1 MSLNLVS
8 PGVKVR
14 EVDLTIGNI
23 TGAQEQV
30 GAIAGP
36 FQKGPIEVPILIEN
50 EQDLIATYG
59 KPLDTDG
66 QFEYWMTASSYLSY
80 GGTLRVLR
88 SDSTNLNN
96 ANAAVDVSIASTS
109 IKIKGYDDYNTNSYT
124 TFYYAAKNPGTWGN
138 GLKVFTIDHFAD
150 QVVKFE
156 GQDLST
162 VTVGMGVT
170 QSLEG
175 RTIIENGTG
184 ITTTFGN
191 GDVLRGII
199 TGVGTA
205 AGAGIGTDEVTV
217 KVVDRVTPTGV
228 VSATTY
234 ETLEFKPAT
243 SVTTST
249 TTSVGIGTTVG
260 IIDSAFDITITG
272 IHTRA
277 TDSNDINLDIALG
290 DVVSVASTVGTVVAT
305 GSTVVAIGAGTI
317 TVDKAITGVS
327 TVGDDSR
334 FTFTRVTPG
343 PDETTDTFKTFIIN
357 SAGTGIV
364 SFTTSTTKDWYN
376 SQTLGLTK
384 GADISWR
391 SIAEKP
397 GTSEYAKSRDSAND
411 EMHIVIIDEDGSA
424 SGIAGNI
431 LEKHLNLSKAKDGKR
446 QPAEEVYYKNY
457 LANRS
462 EYIFNGA
469 HAGVTT
475 SGFTAREGDLSFVDF
490 DLVTGGAW
498 GQNAAGVTFN
508 VEGNRSYSL
517 TGGKD
522 YSGTN
527 GFLATKGDVINAYNV
542 LKNPAE
548 YTINFILQ
556 GPSGGATR
564 HDSQAKASAL
574 IAIADERK
582 DCIACISPHRGDVV
596 NVPNSDTQTDRIVAY
611 YAALQSSSYAVFDS
625 GYKYT
630 FDRFNN
636 EFRYIPLN
644 GDIGGLMARTSINSF
659 SWFSPAGAS
668 RGAINGAVKLAY
680 NPSQAQRDIIYPKR
694 INPVIASPGAG
705 IILFGDRTGL
715 GVASA
720 FDRINVRRL
729 FLTVEGTIERAARDQ
744 LFEFNDVIT
753 RTNFLNIVDPFLR
766 DVKAKRG
773 ITDFVV
779 VCDETNNTP
788 DVIDANQFRADIF
801 VKPARS
807 INFIG
812 LTFVA
817 TRTGVSFEEVVGNV

>member
-23 TGAQEQV
+23 SGAQELV

-36 FQKGPIEVPILIEN
+36 FEKGPIDVPILIEN

-59 KPLDTDG
+59 KPLETDG

-80 GGTLRVLR
+80 GGVLRVLR

-96 ANAAVDVSIASTS
+96 ANAGVSIASTTV
-109 IKIKGYDDYNTNSYT
+109 KIKSYDDYTANYT
-124 TFYYAAKNPGTWGN
+124 LASDWFYAAKNPGTWGN
-138 GLKVFTIDHFAD
+138 GLKVFTIDNFAD
-150 QVVKFE
+150 QVISGV
-156 GQDLST
+156 GT
-162 VTVGMGVT
+162 AGITVGMGVT
-170 QSLEG
+170 QVITG
-175 RTIIENGTG
+175 RTRVGPGTE
-184 ITTTFGN
+184 TTYGSGF
-191 GDVLRGII
+191 VRGII

-205 AGAGIGTDEVTV
+205 AGAGIGTDAVTV
-217 KVVDRVTPTGV
+217 KVVDRVTAGGI
-228 VSATTY
+228 VSATNY
-234 ETLEFKPAT
+234 DELKFL
-243 SVTTST
+243 TST
-249 TTSVGIGTTVG
+249 SETETTNTSTGIGTTTG
-260 IIDSAFDITITG
+260 IVDTAFDITITG
-272 IHTRA
+272 ISTLA
-277 TDSNDINLDIALG
+277 TAAGIDQNIALG
-290 DVVSVASTVGTVVAT
+290 DVVTSTGGASVVAAGT
-305 GSTVVAIGAGTI
+305 TVVAIGTSAI
-317 TVDKAITGVS
+317 TVDKAITGIDTSGSV
-327 TVGDDSR
+327 V
-334 FTFTRVTPG
+334 FTFTRTTGVSTTTNTNTTFFIQANG
-343 PDETTDTFKTFIIN
+343 DAVSNETT
-357 SAGTGIV
+357 
-364 SFTTSTTKDWYN
+364 TTVTDWYN
-376 SQTLGLTK
+376 SQKLGLTK
-384 GADISWR
+384 GVDISWNT
-391 SIAEKP
+391 IAEKP
-397 GTSEYAKSRDSAND
+397 GTSEYAASRQSAND
-411 EMHIVIIDEDGSA
+411 EMHVVVVDEDGSA
-424 SGIAGNI
+424 SGIAGNV
-431 LEKHLNLSKAKDGKR
+431 LEKHLYLSKAKDGKR

-462 EYIFNGA
+462 EYIYAGA
-469 HAGVTT
+469 APSGTASGLTAVNSGSGDTDIKDFAVT
-475 SGFTAREGDLSFVDF
+475 SGN
-490 DLVTGGAW
+490 W
-498 GQNAAGVTFN
+498 GSNAAGVTYN
-508 VEGNRSYSL
+508 VEGNRSYDL
-517 TGGKD
+517 VGGKD
-522 YSGTN
+522 YSGTD
-527 GFLATKGDVINAYNV
+527 GYLVGKGDVINSYNI

-548 YTINFILQ
+548 YSINFILQ
-556 GPSGGATR
+556 GPSGGATIFE
-564 HDSQAKASAL
+564 SQAKASAL
-574 IAIADERK
+574 ISIASLRK
-582 DCIACISPHRGDVV
+582 DCIACISPHRAGVV
-596 NVPNSDTQTDRIVAY
+596 NVSNSDTQTDNIVDY

-680 NPSQAQRDIIYPKR
+680 NPTQAQRDIIYPKR

-729 FLTVEGTIERAARDQ
+729 FLTLEDTIERAARDQ

-779 VCDETNNTP
+779 ICDETNNTP

>member
-1 MSLNLVS
+1 
-8 PGVKVR
+8 
-14 EVDLTIGNI
+14 LTIGNI
-23 TGAQEQV
+23 SGANEQV

-36 FQKGPIEVPILIEN
+36 FEKGPIDVPILVEN

-96 ANAAVDVSIASTS
+96 ANAGVSAASATL
-109 IKIKGYDDYNTNSYT
+109 KIKSYDDYTSNYT
-124 TFYYAAKNPGTWGN
+124 LASSWYYAAKNPGTWGN

-150 QVVKFE
+150 QVISGV
-156 GQDLST
+156 GT
-162 VTVGMGVT
+162 AGITVGMGVT
-170 QSLEG
+170 QIITG
-175 RTIIENGTG
+175 RTRVGPGTE
-184 ITTTFGN
+184 TTYGAGF
-191 GDVLRGII
+191 VRGIV

-205 AGAGIGTDEVTV
+205 AGAGIGTDAVTV
-217 KVVDRVTPTGV
+217 KIVDRVDE
-228 VSATTY
+228 ATKT
-234 ETLEFKPAT
+234 ETAT
-243 SVTTST
+243 NYGELKFLTST
-249 TTSVGIGTTVG
+249 SETETTNTSTGIGTTTG
-260 IIDSAFDITITG
+260 IVDTAFDITITG
-272 IHTRA
+272 ISTA
-277 TDSNDINLDIALG
+277 NAAAGIDQDIALG
-290 DVVSVASTVGTVVAT
+290 DVVTSTGGASVVAAGT
-305 GSTVVAIGAGTI
+305 TVIGIGVSTI
-317 TVDKAITGVS
+317 TVDKAITGIDTSGSV
-327 TVGDDSR
+327 V
-334 FTFTRVTPG
+334 FTFTRTTGVSTTTNTNTTFFIQANG
-343 PDETTDTFKTFIIN
+343 DAVSNETT
-357 SAGTGIV
+357 
-364 SFTTSTTKDWYN
+364 TTVTDWYN
-376 SQTLGLTK
+376 SQKLGLTK
-384 GADISWR
+384 GVDISWNT
-391 SIAEKP
+391 IAEKP
-397 GTSEYAKSRDSAND
+397 GTSEYAASRQSAND
-411 EMHIVIIDEDGSA
+411 EMHVVVVDEDGSA
-424 SGIAGNI
+424 SGIAGNV
-431 LEKHLNLSKAKDGKR
+431 LEKHLYLSKAKDGKR

-462 EYIFNGA
+462 EYIYAGA
-469 HAGVTT
+469 APSGTASGLTAVNSGSGDTDIKDFAVT
-475 SGFTAREGDLSFVDF
+475 SGN
-490 DLVTGGAW
+490 W
-498 GQNAAGVTFN
+498 GSNAAGVTYN
-508 VEGNRSYSL
+508 VEGNRSYDL
-517 TGGKD
+517 VGGKD
-522 YSGTN
+522 YSGTD
-527 GFLATKGDVINAYNV
+527 GYLVGKGDVINSYNI

-548 YTINFILQ
+548 YSINFILQ
-556 GPSGGATR
+556 GPSGGATIFE
-564 HDSQAKASAL
+564 SQAKASAL
-574 IAIADERK
+574 ISIASLRK
-582 DCIACISPHRGDVV
+582 DCIACISPHRAGVV
-596 NVPNSDTQTDRIVAY
+596 NVSNSDTQTDNIVDY

-680 NPSQAQRDIIYPKR
+680 NPTQAQRDIIYPKR

-729 FLTVEGTIERAARDQ
+729 FLTLEDTIERAARDQ

-779 VCDETNNTP
+779 ICDETNNTP

>member
-23 TGAQEQV
+23 SGAQEQV

-36 FQKGPIEVPILIEN
+36 FEKGPIDVPILVEN

-88 SDSTNLNN
+88 SDSSNLNS
-96 ANAAVDVSIASTS
+96 ANAGVSADSVTL
-109 IKIKGYDDYNTNSYT
+109 KIKSYDDYTANYT
-124 TFYYAAKNPGTWGN
+124 LASDWFYAAKNPGTWGN

-150 QVVKFE
+150 QVITLP
-156 GQDLST
+156 GIGT
-162 VTVGMGVT
+162 GGIAVGMGVT
-170 QSLEG
+170 QPITG
-175 RTIIENGTG
+175 RVAIGAGTTSAYG
-184 ITTTFGN
+184 SGFM
-191 GDVLRGII
+191 RGII
-199 TGVGTA
+199 TGVGTE
-205 AGAGIGTDEVTV
+205 AGAGIGTDQITV
-217 KVVDRVTPTGV
+217 KVVDRVTAEGI
-228 VSATTY
+228 VSATNY
-234 ETLEFKPAT
+234 DQLKFL
-243 SVTTST
+243 TST
-249 TTSVGIGTTVG
+249 SETETTQTATGIGTTAGVV
-260 IIDSAFDITITG
+260 DLANDITITG
-272 IHTRA
+272 VTTTSA
-277 TDSNDINLDIALG
+277 GAGMDSDIALG
-290 DVVSVASTVGTVVAT
+290 DVVTVTGGNSTVSTGTTVIAIDSANSGTV
-305 GSTVVAIGAGTI
+305 
-317 TVDKAITGVS
+317 TVDRAITGIS
-327 TVGDDSR
+327 TAGDGAI
-334 FTFTRVTPG
+334 FTFTRVTG
-343 PDETTDTFKTFIIN
+343 VSTTTNTNTTFIIKAN
-357 SAGTGIV
+357 GDAV
-364 SFTTSTTKDWYN
+364 SNFTTTTVKDWYN
-376 SQTLGLTK
+376 SQKLGLTK
-384 GADISWR
+384 GSDIAWNT
-391 SIAEKP
+391 IAEKP
-397 GTSEYAKSRDSAND
+397 GTSEYAASREGAND
-411 EMHIVIIDEDGSA
+411 EIHVVVIDEDGSA
-424 SGIAGNI
+424 TGIAGNVV
-431 LEKHLNLSKAKDGKR
+431 EKHLYLSKAKDGKR

-462 EYIFNGA
+462 EYIYAGA
-469 HAGVTT
+469 APTGRSSSLTAVGGGAGD
-475 SGFTAREGDLSFVDF
+475 SDIKDFTATDGN
-490 DLVTGGAW
+490 W
-498 GQNAAGVTFN
+498 GTNAAGTIFN
-508 VEGNRSYSL
+508 ADGNRSYDL
-517 TGGKD
+517 KGGKN
-522 YSGTN
+522 YSGTS
-527 GFLATKGDVINAYNV
+527 GYVIDKGDVINSYNV

-548 YTINFILQ
+548 YVINFILQ
-556 GPSGGATR
+556 GPSGGATIF
-564 HDSQAKASAL
+564 DSQAKASAL
-574 IAIADERK
+574 IAIADLRK
-582 DCIACISPHRGDVV
+582 DCIACISPHRAGVV
-596 NVPNSDTQTDRIVAY
+596 NVSNTDTQTDNIVDY

-644 GDIGGLMARTSINSF
+644 GDVGGLMARTSINSF

-680 NPSQAQRDIIYPKR
+680 NPTQAQRDIIYPKR

-779 VCDETNNTP
+779 ICDETNNTP

-801 VKPARS
+801 IKPARS